1 MDSNPWFVV
10 EDPQEDGEE
19 PWDFDA
25 GELAFIATLQARAAS
40 WRVPPAYSSVGRPED
55 DSSLLVHISLSDS
68 ERRLILGEWAVHFH
82 GTHMRAGKVCDQ
94 LFNLHETPENGFFHA
109 SGTAEQL
116 AEQCATWFETVL
128 SRPVIRMQWL
138 GQDSVYATGWIFA
151 DTAEALAG
159 GVDHALAS
167 TGHTGW
173 RTSRVR
179 PDRHHRCTLIRG
191 ALQPQKGLHAPLCPY
206 EPKPAGSPADRPVAP
221 EPVRTAPSA
230 REEGRG
236 SVGHRLRSWIA
247 GRFWC
252 RRPFS

>member
-82 GTHMRAGKVCDQ
+82 GTHVRAGKVCDQ
-94 LFNLHETPENGFFHA
+94 LFNLHETPEHGFFHA

-128 SRPVIRMQWL
+128 SRPVIRMEWL
-138 GQDSVYATGWIFA
+138 SLDSVYATGWIFA

-167 TGHTGW
+167 RPHTGW
-173 RTSRVR
+173 RTSRV
-179 PDRHHRCTLIRG
+179 PLDRHHRCALVRG
-191 ALQPQKGLHAPLCPY
+191 ASQPQQGLHASLCSL
-206 EPKPAGSPADRPVAP
+206 SPQGLRDVRHGPDVP
-221 EPVRTAPSA
+221 SPRTAPSA

-236 SVGHRLRSWIA
+236 SVDHRLRSWIA
-247 GRFWC
+247 GWF
-252 RRPFS
+252 